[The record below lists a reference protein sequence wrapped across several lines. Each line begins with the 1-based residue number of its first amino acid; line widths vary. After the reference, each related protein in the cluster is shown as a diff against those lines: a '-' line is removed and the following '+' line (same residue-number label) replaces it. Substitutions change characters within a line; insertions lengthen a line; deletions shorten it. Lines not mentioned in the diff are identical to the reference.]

1 MSDTTP
7 PAPAERAAEPG
18 PKPNYSMF
26 NGLTAIAY
34 KEFLHVIRDPATR
47 FVFVIPLFQLLL
59 FGFAIDLEVTNI
71 PTAVVDLD
79 TTAESRELQQVF
91 ANTATFDVVS
101 VFPSTDGLDAALT
114 AAQVKVGV
122 VIPDGFARELRRGG
136 AAEVLVM
143 VDGSYSTE
151 ASTALSTAMAIGL
164 WAPSQYA
171 NVRVE
176 TPDIHQRRAGPPRVD
191 IRPRLLYNPNL
202 RSANFFVPGLVGIIL
217 QLITLLLTSFA
228 IVRERE
234 NGTFEQL
241 MVTPVAAWGLLVG
254 KLVPYLVIGIIETVL
269 VLLAMVH
276 AFGIPIAGSVPAL
289 LVLSV
294 LFIITSLSL
303 GVIISTFARTQT
315 EAMQVSFLI
324 LLPSILLSGFM
335 FPLSSVPAPVQ
346 PITYLI
352 PVRYF
357 IEILRG
363 IIVRGTPLSALWF
376 EAGALA
382 VYTLVLLIIGAMRFR
397 KRLD

>member
-1 MSDTTP
+1 
-7 PAPAERAAEPG
+7 
-18 PKPNYSMF
+18 MF

-34 KEFLHVIRDPATR
+34 KEFLHVVRDPATR

-59 FGFAIDLEVTNI
+59 FGFAIDLEVTDI

-79 TTAESRELQQVF
+79 STAESRELHRVF

-101 VFPSTDGLDAALT
+101 VLATVDELDAALT
-114 AAQVKVGV
+114 AADVKVGV

-136 AAEVLVM
+136 GAEVLVM
-143 VDGSYSTE
+143 IDGSYSTE
-151 ASTALSTAMAIGL
+151 AGTALSTARAIGL
-164 WAPSQYA
+164 WAPSRFA
-171 NVRVE
+171 NVRVD
-176 TPDIHQRRAGPPRVD
+176 TPEIDERRVGPRRIDV
-191 IRPRLLYNPNL
+191 RTRLLYNPNL

-241 MVTPVAAWGLLVG
+241 MVTPVGAWGLLVG
-254 KLVPYLVIGIIETVL
+254 KLIPYLVIGIIETVL

-276 AFGIPIAGSVPAL
+276 VFGIPIAGALPAL
-289 LVLSV
+289 MMLSV
-294 LFIITSLSL
+294 LFVVTSLSL

-315 EAMQVSFLI
+315 EAIQVSFLI

-363 IIVRGTPLSALWF
+363 IIVRGTPVSALWF

-382 VYTLVLLIIGAMRFR
+382 AYTLVLLIVGALRFR